1 MGNEPFM
8 DKKESVKRQIG
19 KAAKECF
26 LKYGL
31 EKTTLDDI
39 AKSMGLNKSSLFY
52 YYKNKEALFL
62 EVAITEGEEYLKS
75 LQEKTLRKK
84 SVEAMVLF
92 YIEERFNYYKAVLN
106 LNRITP
112 ETLHKMVPGFLELY
126 ESVMQKEIEFL
137 ASLLKKG
144 IKDKEIFKTDHT
156 KLATSLIIM
165 SDSIKHYMEQR
176 AVLEKANQVDYAKGL
191 DEIKFLLKLIFRP

>member
-75 LQEKTLRKK
+75 LQEKTLKKK
-84 SVEAMVLF
+84 SVEAKVLF

-126 ESVMQKEIEFL
+126 EKVMQKEIEFL
-137 ASLLKKG
+137 AALLKDG
-144 IKDKEIFKTDHT
+144 IKEKEIFKTDPT

>member
-1 MGNEPFM
+1 M

-19 KAAKECF
+19 RAAKECF

-39 AKSMGLNKSSLFY
+39 AKAMGLNKSSLFY
-52 YYKNKEALFL
+52 YYKNKEAIFL

-75 LQEKTLRKK
+75 LQEKTLKKK

-112 ETLHKMVPGFLELY
+112 ETLQKLVPGFLELY
-126 ESVMQKEIEFL
+126 ETVMQKEIEFL
-137 ASLLKKG
+137 ASLLKDG
-144 IKDKEIFKTDHT
+144 IRKKEILKTDPT
-156 KLATSLIIM
+156 KLATSLIVM
-165 SDSIKHYMEQR
+165 SDSIKHYTELR
-176 AVLEKANQVDYAKGL
+176 AVLEKAEQIDYAKGL
-191 DEIKFLLKLIFRP
+191 EEIKFLLKLIFRP

>member
-1 MGNEPFM
+1 M

-19 KAAKECF
+19 RAAKECF

-39 AKSMGLNKSSLFY
+39 AKAMGLNKSSLFY
-52 YYKNKEALFL
+52 YYKNKEAIFL

-75 LQEKTLRKK
+75 LQEKTLKKK

-112 ETLHKMVPGFLELY
+112 ETLQKLVPGFLELY
-126 ESVMQKEIEFL
+126 ETVMQKEIEFL
-137 ASLLKKG
+137 ASLLKDG
-144 IKDKEIFKTDHT
+144 IRKKEILKTDPT
-156 KLATSLIIM
+156 KLATSLIVM
-165 SDSIKHYMEQR
+165 SDSIKHYTELR
-176 AVLEKANQVDYAKGL
+176 AVLEKAEQIDYAKGL

>member
-1 MGNEPFM
+1 M
-8 DKKESVKRQIG
+8 DKKETVKRQIG

-75 LQEKTLRKK
+75 LQEKTLKKK

-137 ASLLKKG
+137 ASLLKEG
-144 IKDKEIFKTDHT
+144 IKEKEIFKTDPT

-165 SDSIKHYMEQR
+165 SDSIKHYTEQR
-176 AVLEKANQVDYAKGL
+176 AVLEKANQIDYAKGL

>member
-1 MGNEPFM
+1 M

-19 KAAKECF
+19 RAAKECF

-39 AKSMGLNKSSLFY
+39 AKAMGLNKSSLFY
-52 YYKNKEALFL
+52 YYKNKEAIFL

-75 LQEKTLRKK
+75 LQEKTLKKK

-112 ETLHKMVPGFLELY
+112 ETLQKLVPGFLELY
-126 ESVMQKEIEFL
+126 ETVMQKEIEFL
-137 ASLLKKG
+137 ASLLKDG
-144 IKDKEIFKTDHT
+144 IRKKEILKTDPT
-156 KLATSLIIM
+156 KLATSLIVFHVI
-165 SDSIKHYMEQR
+165 DTLCNEYAQTLVFERIFPGHHHGPVQTPGSIQCR
-176 AVLEKANQVDYAKGL
+176 RGAG
-191 DEIKFLLKLIFRP
+191 

>member
-1 MGNEPFM
+1 M

-39 AKSMGLNKSSLFY
+39 ARVMGLNKSSLFY

-62 EVAITEGEEYLKS
+62 DVAVTEGEEYLKS
-75 LQEKTLRKK
+75 LQEKTLKKK
-84 SVEAMVLF
+84 STEAMVLF
-92 YIEERFNYYKAVLN
+92 YIGERYNYYNAVLN

-112 ETLHKMVPGFLELY
+112 ETLHKLVPGFLKLY

-137 ASLLKKG
+137 ASLLKEG
-144 IKDKEIFKTDHT
+144 IRTKQIFKSDPT

-165 SDSIKHYMEQR
+165 SDSIKHYTEQR

-191 DEIKFLLKLIFRP
+191 DEIKFLLKLIFRT

>member
-1 MGNEPFM
+1 M

-19 KAAKECF
+19 RAAKECF

-39 AKSMGLNKSSLFY
+39 AKAMGLNKSSLFY
-52 YYKNKEALFL
+52 YYKNKEAIFL

-75 LQEKTLRKK
+75 LQEKTLKKK

-112 ETLHKMVPGFLELY
+112 ETLQKLVPGFLELY
-126 ESVMQKEIEFL
+126 KTVMQKEIEFL
-137 ASLLKKG
+137 ASLLKDG
-144 IKDKEIFKTDHT
+144 IRKKEILKTDPT
-156 KLATSLIIM
+156 KLATSLIVM
-165 SDSIKHYMEQR
+165 SDSIKHYTELR
-176 AVLEKANQVDYAKGL
+176 AVLEKAEQIDYAKGL

>member
-1 MGNEPFM
+1 
-8 DKKESVKRQIG
+8 
-19 KAAKECF
+19 
-26 LKYGL
+26 
-31 EKTTLDDI
+31 
-39 AKSMGLNKSSLFY
+39 
-52 YYKNKEALFL
+52 
-62 EVAITEGEEYLKS
+62 
-75 LQEKTLRKK
+75 
-84 SVEAMVLF
+84 
-92 YIEERFNYYKAVLN
+92 
-106 LNRITP
+106 
-112 ETLHKMVPGFLELY
+112 
-126 ESVMQKEIEFL
+126 MQKEIEFL

>member
-1 MGNEPFM
+1 M

-19 KAAKECF
+19 KVAKECF

-39 AKSMGLNKSSLFY
+39 AKAMGLNKSSLFY

-62 EVAITEGEEYLKS
+62 DVAIAEGEEYLKN
-75 LQEKTLRKK
+75 LQEKTLKKK
-84 SVEAMVLF
+84 STEAMVLF
-92 YIEERFNYYKAVLN
+92 YIEERFNYYKTILN

-112 ETLHKMVPGFLELY
+112 ETLHKMLPGFLELY
-126 ESVMQKEIEFL
+126 EKVMLKEIEFL
-137 ASLLKKG
+137 TSLLKEGVK
-144 IKDKEIFKTDHT
+144 KKEIYKTDPK

-165 SDSIKHYMEQR
+165 SDSIKHYTEQR
-176 AVLEKANQVDYAKGL
+176 AILKKADQVDYATGL
-191 DEIKFLLKLIFRP
+191 VEIKFLLKQIFRS

>member
-1 MGNEPFM
+1 M

-39 AKSMGLNKSSLFY
+39 AKAMGLNKSSLFY

-62 EVAITEGEEYLKS
+62 EVAINEGEEYLKS
-75 LQEKTLRKK
+75 LQEKTLKKK
-84 SVEAMVLF
+84 SVEAMILF
-92 YIEERFNYYKAVLN
+92 YFEERFNYYKAILN
-106 LNRITP
+106 LNKITP
-112 ETLHKMVPGFLELY
+112 ETLHKLVPAFLELY
-126 ESVMQKEIEFL
+126 ESVMQKEIQFL
-137 ASLLKKG
+137 ATLLKDG
-144 IKDKEIFKTDHT
+144 IRKKEIFKSDPT

-165 SDSIKHYMEQR
+165 SDSIKHYIEQR
-176 AVLEKANQVDYAKGL
+176 AILEKADQIDYARGL

>member
-1 MGNEPFM
+1 M
-8 DKKESVKRQIG
+8 DKKESVKKQIG

-62 EVAITEGEEYLKS
+62 EVAVNEGEEYLKS
-75 LQEKTLRKK
+75 LQEKTLKKK

-92 YIEERFNYYKAVLN
+92 YFEERFNYYMAVLN
-106 LNRITP
+106 LNKITP
-112 ETLHKMVPGFLELY
+112 ETLQKLIPGFLELY
-126 ESVMQKEIEFL
+126 ESVMQKEIVFL
-137 ASLLKKG
+137 ASLLKEG
-144 IKDKEIFKTDHT
+144 IRKKEIFKADPIR
-156 KLATSLIIM
+156 LATSLIIM
-165 SDSIKHYMEQR
+165 SDSIKHYTEQR
-176 AVLEKANQVDYAKGL
+176 AVLEKAEQIDYSKGL
-191 DEIKFLLKLIFRP
+191 DEIKYLLKLIFRP